1 MLNKLTIINYAIIN
15 YLEVDFSKGLTTITG
30 ETGTGKSIILGA
42 LNLLLGH
49 RFESVNFNKKS
60 EKTIIEGLFNIS
72 QLNIVDFFKFHHLD
86 YDKEL
91 IIRREF
97 VFDGKSRT
105 FINDSPVKLEVL
117 KELGVFLIDIH
128 SQHENLLIHN
138 ENFQINLIDK
148 FTENRFPQL
157 RTFMSEYNDIFQNL
171 SDLRDKIDAKKYLL
185 KRSNYDVEYYKKLVE
200 DIELL
205 ELQQNEKEILELE
218 YQKISNTQFIKENLS
233 EILFLLESNEN

>member
-49 RFESVNFNKKS
+49 RFDSINFNNKS
-60 EKTIIEGLFNIS
+60 KKTIIEGLFNIS
-72 QLNIVDFFKFHHLD
+72 QLNILNFFKIHQLD
-86 YDKEL
+86 YDKNL

-105 FINDSPVKLEVL
+105 FINDSPVKLELL
-117 KELGVFLIDIH
+117 KELGMFLIDIH

-148 FTENRFPQL
+148 FTESRFPQFTSSML
-157 RTFMSEYNDIFQNL
+157 EYNEIFQNL
-171 SDLRDKIDAKKYLL
+171 SYLKDKIDAKKHLL
-185 KRSNYDVEYYKKLVE
+185 KKTNYDFE
-200 DIELL
+200 
-205 ELQQNEKEILELE
+205 
-218 YQKISNTQFIKENLS
+218 
-233 EILFLLESNEN
+233 